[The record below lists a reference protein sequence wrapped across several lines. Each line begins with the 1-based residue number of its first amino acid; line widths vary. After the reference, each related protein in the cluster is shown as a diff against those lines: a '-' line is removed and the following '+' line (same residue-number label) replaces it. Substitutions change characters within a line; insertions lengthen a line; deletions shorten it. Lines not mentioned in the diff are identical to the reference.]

1 MFKDNQNK
9 LVWFPAG
16 ALDVDGNVE
25 VEGFVTASN
34 ILASTDATIGGLT
47 TTNELTIG
55 GIAAGSSETKI
66 VVVNDSGGTAFRTD
80 LDLKGEK
87 GQKGQKGSKGEL
99 GAQGLTGQKGQERK
113 SGG

>member
-1 MFKDNQNK
+1 MPNWKKVIVSGSNAEIANLNAQSYTILPTGSGSVPARSYPIPFIDTSGGGNDSPMFKDNQNK

-55 GIAAGSSETKI
+55 GIAAG
-66 VVVNDSGGTAFRTD
+66 
-80 LDLKGEK
+80 
-87 GQKGQKGSKGEL
+87 
-99 GAQGLTGQKGQERK
+99 
-113 SGG
+113 